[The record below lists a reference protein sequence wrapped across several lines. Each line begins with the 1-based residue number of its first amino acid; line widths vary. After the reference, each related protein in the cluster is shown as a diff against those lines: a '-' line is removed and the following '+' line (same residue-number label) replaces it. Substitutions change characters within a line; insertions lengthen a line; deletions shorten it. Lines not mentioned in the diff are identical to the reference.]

1 MKADLFSFASLTSQR
16 VSSQRG
22 ALSRKHDASH
32 PHDFRR
38 DFAII
43 GARRPIG
50 GIPTRGS
57 DMSNSHFAVLAG
69 AAALAAATFAG
80 PTFAQQ
86 PQQPPFAT
94 TKVEGTDGVY
104 IFRNGGAQSMFI
116 VTPEGVIATDP
127 IGYARPEGVQDYINE
142 IKKVTNQPI
151 KYLVYS
157 HHHFDHISGGK
168 PFKDAGARIIAHKQ
182 AKVRLEQTKNPLVV
196 PIDETFDTTKTIEL
210 GGTKLELSYIGLN
223 HSDSNIV
230 MRLPREKIVFIV
242 DTIPVGQVP
251 GRGFIDMYPLEA
263 EDFIKGVIA
272 MDWDRL
278 IPGHPGVNGRLGTKQ
293 DARDQLRLL
302 EEASAEMKPLG
313 IAGKCW
319 AAEKDLKL
327 SNFKEWPGY
336 EQGLEFIG
344 RRYCGVWGR
353 GT

>member
-1 MKADLFSFASLTSQR
+1 
-16 VSSQRG
+16 
-22 ALSRKHDASH
+22 
-32 PHDFRR
+32 
-38 DFAII
+38 
-43 GARRPIG
+43 
-50 GIPTRGS
+50 
-57 DMSNSHFAVLAG
+57 
-69 AAALAAATFAG
+69 
-80 PTFAQQ
+80 
-86 PQQPPFAT
+86 
-94 TKVEGTDGVY
+94 
-104 IFRNGGAQSMFI
+104 
-116 VTPEGVIATDP
+116 
-127 IGYARPEGVQDYINE
+127 VQDYINE
-142 IKKVTNQPI
+142 IKKITSQPI
-151 KYLVYS
+151 RYLVYS

-168 PFKDAGARIIAHKQ
+168 PFKDAGARVIAQKR
-182 AKVRLEQTKNPLVV
+182 AKERLDPLQNPLVV
-196 PIDETFDTTKTIEL
+196 PVDETFDTTKTIEL
-210 GGTKLELSYIGLN
+210 GGTTLELTYLGLN

-263 EDFIKGVIA
+263 EGFIKKVIA

-313 IAGKCW
+313 ISGKCW

-327 SNFKEWPGY
+327 SNFKDWPGY
-336 EQGLEFIG
+336 QQGLEFIG

>member
-1 MKADLFSFASLTSQR
+1 MSKYQFAL
-16 VSSQRG
+16 
-22 ALSRKHDASH
+22 
-32 PHDFRR
+32 
-38 DFAII
+38 
-43 GARRPIG
+43 
-50 GIPTRGS
+50 
-57 DMSNSHFAVLAG
+57 LAG
-69 AAALAAATFAG
+69 AAALTAAVLGTPALT
-80 PTFAQQ
+80 QQ

-116 VTPEGVIATDP
+116 VTRDGVIAVDP
-127 IGYARPEGVQDYINE
+127 IGYARPEGVQDYVSE
-142 IKKVTNQPI
+142 IKKITSQPI
-151 KYLVYS
+151 RYLVYS

-168 PFKDAGARIIAHKQ
+168 PFKDAGARVIAHKR
-182 AKVRLEQTKNPLVV
+182 AKERLDQLQNPLVV
-196 PIDETFDTTKTIEL
+196 PVDETFDTTKTIEL
-210 GGTKLELSYIGLN
+210 GGTTLELTYLGLN

-242 DTIPVGQVP
+242 DTIPVGSVP

-263 EDFIKGVIA
+263 EDFIKKVIA

-313 IAGKCW
+313 ISGKCW

-327 SNFKEWPGY
+327 SSFKDWPGY
-336 EQGLEFIG
+336 QQGLEFIG

>member
-1 MKADLFSFASLTSQR
+1 MSK
-16 VSSQRG
+16 
-22 ALSRKHDASH
+22 SH
-32 PHDFRR
+32 L
-38 DFAII
+38 
-43 GARRPIG
+43 
-50 GIPTRGS
+50 
-57 DMSNSHFAVLAG
+57 AVLAG
-69 AAALAAATFAG
+69 AAALATATLAAPAL
-80 PTFAQQ
+80 A
-86 PQQPPFAT
+86 QQPPFAT

-116 VTPEGVIATDP
+116 VTPDGVIATDP

-168 PFKDAGARIIAHKQ
+168 PFKDAGAKVIAHRRAQ
-182 AKVRLEQTKNPLVV
+182 ERLEQMKNPLVV
-196 PIDETFDTTKTIEL
+196 PVDETFDTTKTIEL
-210 GGTKLELSYIGLN
+210 GGTTLELSFFGLN

-263 EDFIKGVIA
+263 EDFIKQVIA

>member
-1 MKADLFSFASLTSQR
+1 MSKHQFAL
-16 VSSQRG
+16 
-22 ALSRKHDASH
+22 
-32 PHDFRR
+32 
-38 DFAII
+38 
-43 GARRPIG
+43 
-50 GIPTRGS
+50 
-57 DMSNSHFAVLAG
+57 LAG
-69 AAALAAATFAG
+69 AAVLAAAALATPAL
-80 PTFAQQ
+80 TQQ
-86 PQQPPFAT
+86 QQPPFAT

-116 VTPEGVIATDP
+116 VTRDGVIATDP
-127 IGYARPEGVQDYINE
+127 IGYARPEGVQDYVNE
-142 IKKVTNQPI
+142 IKKVTSQPI
-151 KYLVYS
+151 RYLVYS

-168 PFKDAGARIIAHKQ
+168 PFKDAGVRVIAHQ
-182 AKVRLEQTKNPLVV
+182 RAKERLDQMQNPLVV
-196 PIDETFDTTKTIEL
+196 PVDETFETTKTIEL
-210 GGTKLELSYIGLN
+210 GGTTLELSYLGLN

-263 EDFIKGVIA
+263 EDFIKKVIA

-278 IPGHPGVNGRLGTKQ
+278 IPGHPGVNSRLGTKQ

-313 IAGKCW
+313 ISGKCW

-327 SNFKEWPGY
+327 SSFKDWPGY

>member
-1 MKADLFSFASLTSQR
+1 MF
-16 VSSQRG
+16 
-22 ALSRKHDASH
+22 
-32 PHDFRR
+32 
-38 DFAII
+38 
-43 GARRPIG
+43 
-50 GIPTRGS
+50 
-57 DMSNSHFAVLAG
+57 NSHFTALAG
-69 AAALAAATFAG
+69 AAALGAAVLAVPAL
-80 PTFAQQ
+80 A
-86 PQQPPFAT
+86 QQPPFAT
-94 TKVEGTDGVY
+94 TKVDGTDGVY

-116 VTPEGVIATDP
+116 VTPAGVIATDP

-142 IKKVTNQPI
+142 IKKVTSQPI

-168 PFKDAGARIIAHKQ
+168 PFKDAGATVIAHRR
-182 AKVRLEQTKNPLVV
+182 AKERLEQTKNPLVV

-210 GGTKLELSYIGLN
+210 GGTTLELSFFGLN

-230 MRLPREKIVFIV
+230 MRLPREKIVFVV

-263 EDFIKGVIA
+263 EDFIKQVIA

-319 AAEKDLKL
+319 AAEKDFKL